1 MPLSDI
7 SFFHLGSRL
16 DVGQPGGSVSEP
28 SLAFKAE
35 TRRLAPHMVRPP
47 RVPSVGTGTQAP
59 RNGPGPS
66 PSSSGSTPPRGRRN
80 GTGSAGTGHGRT
92 AGRGVATSP
101 SGPSG
106 DGPQCLVEER
116 METSL
121 GRRKLASMSGSGGRR
136 LRSVLGSI
144 RGIARFF
151 RIHWQG
157 GGPKAAPESQL
168 RFRGGRFRSG
178 SRPRG
183 KLAYPALEVIRIP
196 QPGSFRSVHGNLS
209 TRLAP
214 LHARFRDP
222 NLPTPRSCLPAR

>member
-28 SLAFKAE
+28 SLAFKSE

-80 GTGSAGTGHGRT
+80 GTGNAGTGHGRT

-101 SGPSG
+101 SGPGG

-136 LRSVLGSI
+136 LRSVLGLDQGYRPFLPHPLARGRPKGRTGKSVTFQRRPVPI
-144 RGIARFF
+144 RKPPARETGLPGIGGNPDPSTRQFPVSAR
-151 RIHWQG
+151 Q
-157 GGPKAAPESQL
+157 PLNASCAAS
-168 RFRGGRFRSG
+168 
-178 SRPRG
+178 
-183 KLAYPALEVIRIP
+183 
-196 QPGSFRSVHGNLS
+196 RSV
-209 TRLAP
+209 P
-214 LHARFRDP
+214 
-222 NLPTPRSCLPAR
+222 